1 MSTLKVNTVE
11 SATTPTVLISDGLS
25 VSGVSTLSGGLKVGT
40 AVTISDNGNF
50 GITGIMTATSFTGS
64 GANLTS
70 LPAANLTGSLPAIS
84 GASLTGIAGGI
95 TDFESTYNC
104 VITPTRSDS
113 KILVEMSMHLSLS
126 VDSNIIMARLRKKVA
141 SGSFADVDGAL
152 GAAADSRYRCTAVTF
167 GRYNQYSVFPLH
179 IKYLDSP
186 ATTSALTY
194 SVSVAH
200 DSGSSRTI
208 YLNRG
213 ANDTSSYAY
222 VPRSIS
228 TITLTEITG

>member
-1 MSTLKVNTVE
+1 MSELRTNRIV
-11 SATTPTVLISDGLS
+11 PRDGL
-25 VSGVSTLSGGLKVGT
+25 VSGTGVGG
-40 AVTISDNGNF
+40 
-50 GITGIMTATSFTGS
+50 GIIQVKHTTFTGTDDAT
-64 GANLTS
+64 GAINTAL
-70 LPAANLTGSLPAIS
+70 
-84 GASLTGIAGGI
+84 
-95 TDFESTYNC
+95 TDFEGTYNC

-113 KILVEMSMHLSLS
+113 KILVEMSMSLSLS
-126 VDSNIIMARLRKKVA
+126 VDDNLIMARLRKKVA

-152 GAAADSRYRCTAVTF
+152 GTAASNRFRCTAVTV
-167 GRYNQYSVFPLH
+167 GRINQYSVFPLH

-213 ANDTSSYAY
+213 SNDNDFAY

-228 TITLTEITG
+228 TITLSEITG

>member
-1 MSTLKVNTVE
+1 MSELRTNRII
-11 SATTPTVLISDGLS
+11 PRDGLT
-25 VSGVSTLSGGLKVGT
+25 SGTFNGGGVIQVKHT
-40 AVTISDNGNF
+40 A
-50 GITGIMTATSFTGS
+50 FTGTDDAT
-64 GANLTS
+64 GA
-70 LPAANLTGSLPAIS
+70 
-84 GASLTGIAGGI
+84 IATAL

-126 VDSNIIMARLRKKVA
+126 VDSNIIMALLRKKVA

>member
-1 MSTLKVNTVE
+1 MSELRTNRIV
-11 SATTPTVLISDGLS
+11 PRDGLT
-25 VSGVSTLSGGLKVGT
+25 SGTFSGGGVIQVKHT
-40 AVTISDNGNF
+40 A
-50 GITGIMTATSFTGS
+50 FTGTDD
-64 GANLTS
+64 AT
-70 LPAANLTGSLPAIS
+70 
-84 GASLTGIAGGI
+84 GGI
-95 TDFESTYNC
+95 NTALTDFESTYNC

-113 KILVEMSMHLSLS
+113 KILVEMSMSLSLS
-126 VDSNIIMARLRKKVA
+126 VDDNLIMARLRKKVA
-141 SGSFADVDGAL
+141 SGSFADVTGAL
-152 GAAADSRYRCTAVTF
+152 GDAASNRYRCTAVTV
-167 GRYNQYSVFPLH
+167 GRNNQYSMFPLQ

-213 ANDTSSYAY
+213 SNDSDLSY
-222 VPRSIS
+222 VPRAIS